1 MGRSTHLTLSAQ
13 KRLVVAGAI
22 AAVFA
27 LVIWSVVLLRD
38 DDSVLSILIR
48 REHIGWAPDS
58 TTGDVLRRMSKYQKK
73 GRYDDAIGAG
83 IVWAEKY
90 PDAGSNG
97 WVYTDVSALYL
108 EKAAKDGEHAEEDVK
123 QALLYR
129 DRALPFASDGLYSLQ
144 QLAAISESAGDLS
157 AAQRCVQYR
166 NANKI
171 LDRMAV
177 LLGEEK
183 DRVARQFKP
192 RPDDVKRIKCDS
204 DRLDATVNRL
214 KGKLQH
220 SACQ

>member
-1 MGRSTHLTLSAQ
+1 MLSSQ
-13 KRLVVAGAI
+13 KRLVAAGAI
-22 AAVFA
+22 AAVVA
-27 LVIWSVVLLRD
+27 LVIWGVVLLRD

-48 REHIGWAPDS
+48 RVGWAPDS
-58 TTGDVLRRMSKYQKK
+58 TTSDVVRRMSKYQKK
-73 GRYDDAIGAG
+73 GRYDDAIGVG
-83 IVWAEKY
+83 IMWAKKY

-129 DRALPFASDGLYSLQ
+129 DKALPFASDGLYSLQ
-144 QLAAISESAGDLS
+144 QLASISESAGDIS

-166 NANKI
+166 NAIKI
-171 LDRMAV
+171 MDRMSV

-192 RPDDVKRIKCDS
+192 HPDDVERIKCDS
-204 DRLDATVNRL
+204 DRVDAIVNRL
-214 KGKLQH
+214 SGKLQDP
-220 SACQ
+220 ACQ

>member
-1 MGRSTHLTLSAQ
+1 MTLSSE

-22 AAVFA
+22 AVLVT
-27 LVIWSVVLLRD
+27 LVIWSAALLRD

-58 TTGDVLRRMSKYQKK
+58 TAGDVSRTMTKYQKK
-73 GRYDDAIGAG
+73 GRYDDAIEAG
-83 IVWAEKY
+83 ILWTKKY
-90 PDAGSNG
+90 PDAKSNG
-97 WVYTDVSALYL
+97 WVFTDVSALYL
-108 EKAAKDGEHAEEDVK
+108 EKASKDSEHAEEDVK

-129 DRALPFASDGLYSLQ
+129 DKALQFDPDGMYSLW
-144 QLAAISESAGDLS
+144 LATISEAAGDLS
-157 AAQRCVQYR
+157 AAQRCVQYG
-166 NANKI
+166 NATKI
-171 LDRMAV
+171 MDRMAV

-192 RPDDVKRIKCDS
+192 RPDDVERIKCDS

>member
-1 MGRSTHLTLSAQ
+1 MTLSAQ
-13 KRLVVAGAI
+13 KRLVAAGAI
-22 AAVFA
+22 AALVA
-27 LVIWSVVLLRD
+27 LIMWSVLLLRD

-58 TTGDVLRRMSKYQKK
+58 TSGDVLRRMSKYQKK
-73 GRYDDAIGAG
+73 GRYDDAIRAG
-83 IVWAEKY
+83 VMWTEKY
-90 PDAGSNG
+90 PDAGSNV
-97 WVYTDVSALYL
+97 WLYMDVSALYL
-108 EKAAKDGEHAEEDVK
+108 LKAAKDGEHAEEDVK
-123 QALLYR
+123 RALLYR
-129 DRALPFASDGLYSLQ
+129 DKVLPFASDGLYSLQ
-144 QLAAISESAGDLS
+144 QLAAISESAGDIS

-171 LDRMAV
+171 LDRMTV

-192 RPDDVKRIKCDS
+192 RPDDVERIKCDS

-214 KGKLQH
+214 RGKLQH

>member
-1 MGRSTHLTLSAQ
+1 
-13 KRLVVAGAI
+13 LVVAGAI